1 MSSRG
6 GTVKDK
12 RVVTDFLGVEVERV
26 STGCEPLDT
35 LLNGGV
41 EKGVISNFYGESGT
55 GKTNVCIQV
64 AAEVAQDGGKV
75 AYVDSEASFS
85 PERFIQIASE
95 DALDNIFL
103 KDVTDFEQQVET
115 IEGLENLVE
124 EEGIDLIVVDSL
136 VSLYRLKVN
145 GDNANE
151 VNQELSQQLSTLS
164 GIARNH
170 NLPVMITNQVYTS
183 FDEDELELVGR
194 DVPKYWSKCLV
205 KLSQADKNIRK
216 ARISKHR
223 SLPEGKEVQFEIT
236 DEGLVESSEG
246 GLF

>member
-1 MSSRG
+1 M
-6 GTVKDK
+6 
-12 RVVTDFLGVEVERV
+12 EVERI
-26 STGCEPLDT
+26 STGCKPLDS

-41 EKGVISNFYGESGT
+41 EKGVISNFYGESGS

-64 AAEVAQDGGKV
+64 SAKVAENDGKV
-75 AYVDSEASFS
+75 AYIDSEASFS
-85 PERFIQIASE
+85 PERFMQIADE

-103 KDVTDFEQQVET
+103 KDVTDFDQQDET

-124 EEGIDLIVVDSL
+124 DESIDLIVVDSL

-145 GDNANE
+145 GENAQE
-151 VNQELSQQLSTLS
+151 INQELSQQLSTLS

-170 NLPVMITNQVYTS
+170 NIPVMITNQVYTS
-183 FDEDELELVGR
+183 FDEDGLELVGR

-205 KLSQADKNIRK
+205 ELSQNDKNVRK
-216 ARISKHR
+216 ARIAKHR
-223 SLPEGKEVQFEIT
+223 SLPEGKEILFEIT
-236 DEGLVESSEG
+236 DEGLVETKES